1 MDQKTRI
8 TAQTALLGVIGYPV
22 SHSLSPIF
30 QNAAL
35 QALDLDYVYLAFD
48 IQPEDLLLAIRS
60 LRTWRLRGIN
70 VTVPHKETIVPWL
83 DRLDEAASQLEAVNV
98 VLVKEEELVG
108 YNTDGIGFA
117 KALEFNHIEL
127 KSKNVILL
135 GAGGAA
141 RAVLSVLIKS
151 GVHRIM
157 VYNRS
162 YQRCYQLQQWAQN
175 SLNWSLEIDNWENFI
190 NGGSS
195 FLGQVDLLI
204 NSTSLGLH
212 QEIIEVPWEKMENCE
227 VIIDVVYR
235 WEETSLVKEARKR
248 GKKAFDGKMMLL
260 FQGAESFRLFTGV
273 EAPFDIMERALSEAI
288 S

>member
-108 YNTDGIGFA
+108 YNTMG
-117 KALEFNHIEL
+117 LVLL
-127 KSKNVILL
+127 KLWSSIIL
-135 GAGGAA
+135 
-141 RAVLSVLIKS
+141 S
-151 GVHRIM
+151 
-157 VYNRS
+157 
-162 YQRCYQLQQWAQN
+162 
-175 SLNWSLEIDNWENFI
+175 
-190 NGGSS
+190 
-195 FLGQVDLLI
+195 
-204 NSTSLGLH
+204 
-212 QEIIEVPWEKMENCE
+212 
-227 VIIDVVYR
+227 
-235 WEETSLVKEARKR
+235 
-248 GKKAFDGKMMLL
+248 
-260 FQGAESFRLFTGV
+260 
-273 EAPFDIMERALSEAI
+273 
-288 S
+288 